1 MSKIIT
7 KKQLNLVMESSIEEV
22 GNMMEGKEEMKLTKQ
37 HMDELE
43 KEGHCMCDDKCLV
56 YWEGVKNDDS
66 KMKSI
71 MNTLAAEKTNC
82 VMISKAQMDM
92 LHKDGKCECDD
103 NVSLSYDENM
113 AEGDYMNDMGDDM
126 KSEGD
131 YMNDDTTKE
140 SACNE
145 CGGTMVEGVCEGCSG
160 MSEAGVDEGNEFTK
174 ELSDAREE
182 GKATFTVDGKTY
194 KVEPAGEDKKDNVE
208 ESVDKLTESL
218 SKNIDKKVIKEE
230 MEFFNKMINYKK

>member
-66 KMKSI
+66 KLKEL
-71 MNTLAAEKTNC
+71 MNKLAAEKTNC
-82 VMISKAQMDM
+82 VMISKEQMDM
-92 LHKDGKCECDD
+92 LHKDGKCECDG
-103 NVSLSYDENM
+103 NVSLSYEDEM
-113 AEGDYMNDMGDDM
+113 KEGDYMNDMGDDM
-126 KSEGD
+126 K
-131 YMNDDTTKE
+131 KE
-140 SACNE
+140 STCNE

-160 MSEAGVDEGNEFTK
+160 MSESDMDEGNEFTK
-174 ELSDAREE
+174 ELSDARKE
-182 GKATFTVDGKTY
+182 GESTFTVDGKTY
-194 KVEPAGEDKKDNVE
+194 KVEPADKVE
-208 ESVDKLTESL
+208 ESVKDLTESL
-218 SKNIDKKVIKEE
+218 SKTTKKEVIKEE
-230 MEFFNKMINYKK
+230 MDFFNKMINYKK

>member
-22 GNMMEGKEEMKLTKQ
+22 GNMMEGKEEMKLTKD
-37 HMDELE
+37 HMDELH
-43 KEGHCMCDDKCLV
+43 KEGHCMCDGKCLV
-56 YWEGVKNDDS
+56 YTEDIKGDDK
-66 KMKSI
+66 KMSELLQK
-71 MNTLAAEKTNC
+71 LASEKMDC
-82 VMISKAQMDM
+82 VVISKSQMDM

-103 NVSLSYDENM
+103 NVSLSYEDEM
-113 AEGDYMNDMGDDM
+113 KEGDYMNHMEDDM
-126 KSEGD
+126 KEGD

-230 MEFFNKMINYKK
+230 MDFFNKIIKY

>member
-113 AEGDYMNDMGDDM
+113 AEGDYMND
-126 KSEGD
+126 
-131 YMNDDTTKE
+131 DTTKE

-230 MEFFNKMINYKK
+230 MDFFNKIIKY

>member
-230 MEFFNKMINYKK
+230 MDFFNKIIKY

>member
-71 MNTLAAEKTNC
+71 MDTLAAEKTNC

-160 MSEAGVDEGNEFTK
+160 MSEAGVDEGNEFTG
-174 ELSDAREE
+174 ELEKARED

-194 KVEPAGEDKKDNVE
+194 KVEPAGEDNKDNVE
-208 ESVDKLTESL
+208 ESVKKLTQSL

-230 MEFFNKMINYKK
+230 MDFFNKIIKY

>member
-7 KKQLNLVMESSIEEV
+7 KKQLNFVMESSIEEV

-71 MNTLAAEKTNC
+71 MDTLAAEKTNC

-160 MSEAGVDEGNEFTK
+160 MSEAGVDEGNEFTG
-174 ELSDAREE
+174 ELEKARED

-194 KVEPAGEDKKDNVE
+194 KVEPAGEDNKDNVE
-208 ESVDKLTESL
+208 ESVKKLTQSL

-230 MEFFNKMINYKK
+230 MDFFNKIIKY

>member
-71 MNTLAAEKTNC
+71 MDTLAAEKTNC

-113 AEGDYMNDMGDDM
+113 AEGDYMND
-126 KSEGD
+126 
-131 YMNDDTTKE
+131 DTTKE

-160 MSEAGVDEGNEFTK
+160 MSEAGVDEGNEFTG
-174 ELSDAREE
+174 ELEKARED

-194 KVEPAGEDKKDNVE
+194 KVEPAGEDNKDNVE
-208 ESVDKLTESL
+208 ESVKKLTQSL

-230 MEFFNKMINYKK
+230 MDFFNKIIKY

>member
-1 MSKIIT
+1 
-7 KKQLNLVMESSIEEV
+7 VMESSIEEV

-71 MNTLAAEKTNC
+71 MDTLAAEKTNC

-160 MSEAGVDEGNEFTK
+160 MSEAGVDEGNEFTG
-174 ELSDAREE
+174 ELEKARED

-194 KVEPAGEDKKDNVE
+194 KVEPAGEDNKDNVE
-208 ESVDKLTESL
+208 ESVKKLTESL

-230 MEFFNKMINYKK
+230 MDFFNKIIKY

>member
-7 KKQLNLVMESSIEEV
+7 KKQLNFVMESSIEEV

-71 MNTLAAEKTNC
+71 MDTLAAEKTNC

-160 MSEAGVDEGNEFTK
+160 MSEAGVDEGNEFTG
-174 ELSDAREE
+174 ELEKARED

-194 KVEPAGEDKKDNVE
+194 KVEPAGEDNKDNVE
-208 ESVDKLTESL
+208 ESVKKLTESL

-230 MEFFNKMINYKK
+230 MDFFNKIIKY

>member
-22 GNMMEGKEEMKLTKQ
+22 GNMMEGKEEMKLTKD
-37 HMDELE
+37 HMDELH
-43 KEGHCMCDDKCLV
+43 KEGHCMCDGKCLV
-56 YWEGVKNDDS
+56 YTEDIKGDDK
-66 KMKSI
+66 KMSELLQK
-71 MNTLAAEKTNC
+71 LASEKMDC
-82 VMISKAQMDM
+82 VVISKSQMDM

-103 NVSLSYDENM
+103 NVSLSYEDEM
-113 AEGDYMNDMGDDM
+113 KEGDYMNHMEDDM
-126 KSEGD
+126 KEGD

-208 ESVDKLTESL
+208 ESVDKLKWTS
-218 SKNIDKKVIKEE
+218 SIKL
-230 MEFFNKMINYKK
+230 